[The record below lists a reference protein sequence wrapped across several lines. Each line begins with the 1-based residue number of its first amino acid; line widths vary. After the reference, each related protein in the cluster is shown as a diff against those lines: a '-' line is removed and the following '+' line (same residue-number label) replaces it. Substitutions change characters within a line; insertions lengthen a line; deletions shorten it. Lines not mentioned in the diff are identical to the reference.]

1 MEKFEIWSARMITD
15 LLWTLT
21 TSGGKMR
28 KEQSRKYHWP
38 FNFILDGEHV
48 PTSPR
53 PPPPP
58 KSGFLDK
65 VQVWPMVHTSKS
77 PKVKLQFQVI
87 SGMSR
92 SPCKHFPFAWVKWVK
107 EDLTG
112 IFCIF
117 SLLNTAFEEL
127 IAFQVSNYNSCFMA
141 LEYLLLQNVVCQ
153 CRHLFYLICL
163 FKQYLFFTFVIM
175 KLI

>member
-1 MEKFEIWSARMITD
+1 MCPR
-15 LLWTLT
+15 
-21 TSGGKMR
+21 
-28 KEQSRKYHWP
+28 P
-38 FNFILDGEHV
+38 HV
-48 PTSPR
+48 P

-175 KLI
+175 KLIYGMYVVWLLQGLYTDKHGTHIQ